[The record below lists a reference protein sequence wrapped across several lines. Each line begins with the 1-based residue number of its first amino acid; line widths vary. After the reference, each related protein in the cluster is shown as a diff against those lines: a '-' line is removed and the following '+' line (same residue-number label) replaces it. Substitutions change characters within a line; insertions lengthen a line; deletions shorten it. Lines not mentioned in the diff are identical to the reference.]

1 MFSIPRHTGT
11 TEKNNA
17 EVSVIEYLTE
27 PPSVNELKKIL
38 VRLSMTPRELL
49 RQKDAE
55 KGGINDP
62 SLSDNTL
69 LAMMVANPA
78 IVERQIVISRKKAK
92 IGRPP

>member
-1 MFSIPRHTGT
+1 
-11 TEKNNA
+11 
-17 EVSVIEYLTE
+17 
-27 PPSVNELKKIL
+27 
-38 VRLSMTPRELL
+38 MTPRELL